1 MIFLLL
7 LAMPSHHQKKN
18 DAGPVGR
25 IPAGPASFFK
35 LRHLRRREAAEAK
48 RENQKALPAAK
59 GPLDGVERPH
69 ALWGCLFILV
79 VDT

>member
-1 MIFLLL
+1 MQGQPGAAR
-7 LAMPSHHQKKN
+7 LALHHSSN
-18 DAGPVGR
+18 
-25 IPAGPASFFK
+25 
-35 LRHLRRREAAEAK
+35 LRRLRRREAAEAK
-48 RENQKALPAAK
+48 RENQKALPAAR